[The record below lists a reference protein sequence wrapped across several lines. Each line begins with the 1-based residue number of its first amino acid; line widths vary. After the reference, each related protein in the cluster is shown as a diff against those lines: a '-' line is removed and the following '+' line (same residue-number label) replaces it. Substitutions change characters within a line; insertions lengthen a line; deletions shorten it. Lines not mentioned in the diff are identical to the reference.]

1 MKLQEA
7 LRKTVRLY
15 GVSIIREKRL
25 MYFLADFLAFD
36 DYPAVKEVIKAIG
49 TDGYAQDL
57 CRFAGESDEAYL
69 RFADSLKE
77 SLVRDKNFRKEF
89 ADYAVD
95 CISYALG
102 LVPSVTEPGDHGYD
116 PSQRKPGSAGTHG
129 SGSAQGSSE
138 STQKQQPQNSGSG
151 SYSGGTGAS
160 GATVSDGAKPSR
172 KMNIKALVIIAALAL
187 AAAILAGVPLN
198 VPDGA
203 EAHRGFYRSKDLTAA
218 FDSGTFSA
226 NVADGAE
233 AHRGFYRSKDL
244 TAAFDSG
251 TFSANVADGSF
262 KDIYPG
268 DYIMKS
274 VTIPAT
280 AGRGTETYTIRFII
294 ADLDYALNKGSPRVT
309 EHHVVIVPE
318 RSPFLS
324 YMNPANTTGGGYA
337 GSYMNKTVMPAFA
350 EGLTGAFG
358 AEHLVKSSFD
368 GAAGGEQGPY
378 SGICRLM
385 TLSMV
390 FGQTLP
396 PGSWYSYSDYTI
408 DKSMGDRQLAAS
420 RLNESFWKNG
430 GWYWLS
436 DVYSSSAFA
445 YVYGDVGGVYAV
457 AYNASRAY
465 VGVRPFALLK

>member
-187 AAAILAGVPLN
+187 AAAILAGIPLN

-203 EAHRGFYRSKDLTAA
+203 EAHRV
-218 FDSGTFSA
+218 

-420 RLNESFWKNG
+420 RLNESFWEND

-436 DVYSSSAFA
+436 DVYSSSTFA
-445 YVYGDVGGVYAV
+445 TVIGRGGSAR
-457 AYNASRAY
+457 AGAGNASYAGD
-465 VGVRPFALLK
+465 GVRPFALLK

>member
-187 AAAILAGVPLN
+187 AAAILAGIPLN

-203 EAHRGFYRSKDLTAA
+203 EAHRV
-218 FDSGTFSA
+218 
-226 NVADGAE
+226 NVPDGAE

-294 ADLDYALNKGSPRVT
+294 ADLDYALNKGSPQVT

-318 RSPFLS
+318 RSPFVS

-390 FGQTLP
+390 FGQTPP
-396 PGSWYSYSDYTI
+396 PGSWRSYYDYTI

-430 GWYWLS
+430 GWYGWYWLS
-436 DVYSSSAFA
+436 DVYSSSRFA
-445 YVYGDVGGVYAV
+445 DVYEAVDGV
-457 AYNASRAY
+457 NADATDASDASG
-465 VGVRPFALLK
+465 GVRPFALLK

>member
-187 AAAILAGVPLN
+187 AAAILAGIPLN

-203 EAHRGFYRSKDLTAA
+203 EAHRV
-218 FDSGTFSA
+218 

-430 GWYWLS
+430 GRYWLS
-436 DVYSSSAFA
+436 DVYSSSNFA
-445 YVYGDVGGVYAV
+445 SVRDYDGGVRAHAYEASYA
-457 AYNASRAY
+457 YG
-465 VGVRPFALLK
+465 GVRPFALLK

>member
-1 MKLQEA
+1 
-7 LRKTVRLY
+7 
-15 GVSIIREKRL
+15 
-25 MYFLADFLAFD
+25 
-36 DYPAVKEVIKAIG
+36 
-49 TDGYAQDL
+49 
-57 CRFAGESDEAYL
+57 
-69 RFADSLKE
+69 
-77 SLVRDKNFRKEF
+77 
-89 ADYAVD
+89 
-95 CISYALG
+95 
-102 LVPSVTEPGDHGYD
+102 
-116 PSQRKPGSAGTHG
+116 
-129 SGSAQGSSE
+129 
-138 STQKQQPQNSGSG
+138 
-151 SYSGGTGAS
+151 
-160 GATVSDGAKPSR
+160 
-172 KMNIKALVIIAALAL
+172 
-187 AAAILAGVPLN
+187 
-198 VPDGA
+198 
-203 EAHRGFYRSKDLTAA
+203 
-218 FDSGTFSA
+218 
-226 NVADGAE
+226 
-233 AHRGFYRSKDL
+233 
-244 TAAFDSG
+244 
-251 TFSANVADGSF
+251 
-262 KDIYPG
+262 
-268 DYIMKS
+268 MKS

-436 DVYSSSAFA
+436 DVYSSSNFA
-445 YVYGDVGGVYAV
+445 TVVVTGDVGVLA
-457 AYNASRAY
+457 NADDASNAH

>member
-187 AAAILAGVPLN
+187 AAAILAGIPLN

-203 EAHRGFYRSKDLTAA
+203 EAHRV
-218 FDSGTFSA
+218 
-226 NVADGAE
+226 NVPDGAE

-280 AGRGTETYTIRFII
+280 AGLGTETYTIRFII

-318 RSPFLS
+318 RSPFVS

-420 RLNESFWKNG
+420 RLNESFWKKG
-430 GWYWLS
+430 RYWLS
-436 DVYSSSAFA
+436 DVYSSSNFA
-445 YVYGDVGGVYAV
+445 LVGGCGVGVHARATLASYA
-457 AYNASRAY
+457 R
-465 VGVRPFALLK
+465 GVRPFALLK

>member
-187 AAAILAGVPLN
+187 AAAILAGIPLN
-198 VPDGA
+198 VP
-203 EAHRGFYRSKDLTAA
+203 
-218 FDSGTFSA
+218 
-226 NVADGAE
+226 DGAE

-436 DVYSSSAFA
+436 DVYSSSYFATVGDAAGRVGADAFGA
-445 YVYGDVGGVYAV
+445 S
-457 AYNASRAY
+457 NAH

>member
-187 AAAILAGVPLN
+187 AAAILAGIPLN

-203 EAHRGFYRSKDLTAA
+203 EAHRV
-218 FDSGTFSA
+218 
-226 NVADGAE
+226 NVPDGAE

-318 RSPFLS
+318 RSPFVS

-420 RLNESFWKNG
+420 RLNESFWKKG
-430 GWYWLS
+430 RYWLS
-436 DVYSSSAFA
+436 DVYSSSNFAFVS
-445 YVYGDVGGVYAV
+445 VYVGGVGAD
-457 AYNASRAY
+457 AHHASNKT

>member
-187 AAAILAGVPLN
+187 AAAILAGIPLN
-198 VPDGA
+198 VP
-203 EAHRGFYRSKDLTAA
+203 
-218 FDSGTFSA
+218 
-226 NVADGAE
+226 DGAE

-420 RLNESFWKNG
+420 RLNESFWKNRR
-430 GWYWLS
+430 WYWLS
-436 DVYSSSAFA
+436 DVYSSSSFA
-445 YVYGDVGGVYAV
+445 DVNGNGDGVRADAYGASV
-457 AYNASRAY
+457 AYG
-465 VGVRPFALLK
+465 GVRPFALLK

>member
-187 AAAILAGVPLN
+187 AAAILAGIPLN
-198 VPDGA
+198 VP
-203 EAHRGFYRSKDLTAA
+203 
-218 FDSGTFSA
+218 
-226 NVADGAE
+226 DGAE

-318 RSPFLS
+318 RSPFVS

-396 PGSWYSYSDYTI
+396 PGSLYSYSDYTI

-445 YVYGDVGGVYAV
+445 AVGVVSVHDDGVDAS
-457 AYNASRAY
+457 AYDASSAFG
-465 VGVRPFALLK
+465 GVRPFALLK

>member
-187 AAAILAGVPLN
+187 AAAILAGIPLN

-203 EAHRGFYRSKDLTAA
+203 EAHRV
-218 FDSGTFSA
+218 
-226 NVADGAE
+226 NVPDGAE

-318 RSPFLS
+318 RSPFVS

-396 PGSWYSYSDYTI
+396 PGSLYSYSDYTI

-420 RLNESFWKNG
+420 RLNESFWKNRR
-430 GWYWLS
+430 WYWLS
-436 DVYSSSAFA
+436 DVYSSSVFA
-445 YVYGDVGGVYAV
+445 YVYVYGGGVIAS
-457 AYNASRAY
+457 ASNASVARF
-465 VGVRPFALLK
+465 GVRPFALLK

>member
-187 AAAILAGVPLN
+187 AAAILAGIPLN

-203 EAHRGFYRSKDLTAA
+203 EAHRV
-218 FDSGTFSA
+218 
-226 NVADGAE
+226 NVPDGAE

-318 RSPFLS
+318 RSPFVS

-420 RLNESFWKNG
+420 RLNESFWKND

-436 DVYSSSAFA
+436 DVYSSSDFA
-445 YVYGDVGGVYAV
+445 NVSDIDVSVRAR
-457 AYNASRAY
+457 AIRASHA

>member
-187 AAAILAGVPLN
+187 AAAILAGIPLN

-203 EAHRGFYRSKDLTAA
+203 EAHRV
-218 FDSGTFSA
+218 

-436 DVYSSSAFA
+436 DVYSSSIFAVVYDDVDGVRAFA
-445 YVYGDVGGVYAV
+445 HYAS
-457 AYNASRAY
+457 NAY

>member
-187 AAAILAGVPLN
+187 AAAILAGIPLN

-203 EAHRGFYRSKDLTAA
+203 EAHRV
-218 FDSGTFSA
+218 
-226 NVADGAE
+226 NVPDGAE

-280 AGRGTETYTIRFII
+280 AGLGTETYTIRFII

-318 RSPFLS
+318 RSPFVS

-420 RLNESFWKNG
+420 RLNESFWENG

-436 DVYSSSAFA
+436 DVYSSSSFA
-445 YVYGDVGGVYAV
+445 HVGVNVDGVNAL
-457 AYNASRAY
+457 AYSASTAH

>member
-187 AAAILAGVPLN
+187 AAAILAGIPLN

-203 EAHRGFYRSKDLTAA
+203 EAHRV
-218 FDSGTFSA
+218 
-226 NVADGAE
+226 NVPDGAE

-318 RSPFLS
+318 RSPFVS

-390 FGQTLP
+390 FGQTPP
-396 PGSWYSYSDYTI
+396 PGSWRSYYDYTI

-430 GWYWLS
+430 GWYGWYWLS
-436 DVYSSSAFA
+436 DVYSSSRFA
-445 YVYGDVGGVYAV
+445 DVADCVGGVSAD
-457 AYNASRAY
+457 ASDASDANG
-465 VGVRPFALLK
+465 GVRPFALLK

>member
-187 AAAILAGVPLN
+187 AAAILAGIPLN

-203 EAHRGFYRSKDLTAA
+203 EAHRV
-218 FDSGTFSA
+218 
-226 NVADGAE
+226 NVPDGAE

-318 RSPFLS
+318 RSPFVS

-436 DVYSSSAFA
+436 DVYYSSSFA
-445 YVYGDVGGVYAV
+445 YVYGRGDGVDAG
-457 AYNASRAY
+457 AAFAWDA

>member
-187 AAAILAGVPLN
+187 AAAILAGIPLN

-203 EAHRGFYRSKDLTAA
+203 EAHRV
-218 FDSGTFSA
+218 

-318 RSPFLS
+318 RSPFVS

-420 RLNESFWKNG
+420 RLNESFWEND

-436 DVYSSSAFA
+436 DVYSSSTFA
-445 YVYGDVGGVYAV
+445 TVYDVRGVGAGADAV
-457 AYNASRAY
+457 RESNAY

>member
-187 AAAILAGVPLN
+187 AAAILAGIPLN

-203 EAHRGFYRSKDLTAA
+203 EAHRV
-218 FDSGTFSA
+218 
-226 NVADGAE
+226 NVPDGAE

-280 AGRGTETYTIRFII
+280 AGLGTETYTIRFII

-318 RSPFLS
+318 RSPFVS

-396 PGSWYSYSDYTI
+396 PGSGYSYSDYTI

-420 RLNESFWKNG
+420 RLNESFWENG

-436 DVYSSSAFA
+436 DVYSSSTFAF
-445 YVYGDVGGVYAV
+445 VLDYGGGVFADAYYAS
-457 AYNASRAY
+457 AAH

>member
-187 AAAILAGVPLN
+187 AAAILAGIPLN
-198 VPDGA
+198 VP
-203 EAHRGFYRSKDLTAA
+203 
-218 FDSGTFSA
+218 
-226 NVADGAE
+226 DGAE

-318 RSPFLS
+318 RSPFVS

-390 FGQTLP
+390 FGQTPP
-396 PGSWYSYSDYTI
+396 PGSWRSYYDYTI
-408 DKSMGDRQLAAS
+408 DKSWETGSSPRPVLTKAS
-420 RLNESFWKNG
+420 GKTAG
-430 GWYWLS
+430 GT
-436 DVYSSSAFA
+436 
-445 YVYGDVGGVYAV
+445 GGT
-457 AYNASRAY
+457 
-465 VGVRPFALLK
+465 G

>member
-187 AAAILAGVPLN
+187 AAAILAGIPLN
-198 VPDGA
+198 VP
-203 EAHRGFYRSKDLTAA
+203 
-218 FDSGTFSA
+218 
-226 NVADGAE
+226 DGAE

-318 RSPFLS
+318 RSPFVS

-390 FGQTLP
+390 FGQTPP
-396 PGSWYSYSDYTI
+396 PGSWRSYYDYTI

-430 GWYWLS
+430 GWYGWYWLS
-436 DVYSSSAFA
+436 DVYSSSGFA
-445 YVYGDVGGVYAV
+445 YVRGGGGGVGAL
-457 AYNASRAY
+457 AHDASFAR

>member
-187 AAAILAGVPLN
+187 AAAILAGIPLN
-198 VPDGA
+198 VP
-203 EAHRGFYRSKDLTAA
+203 
-218 FDSGTFSA
+218 
-226 NVADGAE
+226 DGAE

-436 DVYSSSAFA
+436 DVYSSSPFWYVHAGA
-445 YVYGDVGGVYAV
+445 YGVRAG
-457 AYNASRAY
+457 AAAASF
-465 VGVRPFALLK
+465 VNSGVRPFALLK

>member
-187 AAAILAGVPLN
+187 AAAILAGIPLN

-203 EAHRGFYRSKDLTAA
+203 EAHRV
-218 FDSGTFSA
+218 
-226 NVADGAE
+226 NVPDGAE

-436 DVYSSSAFA
+436 DVYSSSNFA
-445 YVYGDVGGVYAV
+445 SVRDYDGGVRAHAYEASYA
-457 AYNASRAY
+457 YG
-465 VGVRPFALLK
+465 GVRPFALLK

>member
-187 AAAILAGVPLN
+187 AAAILAGIPLN

-203 EAHRGFYRSKDLTAA
+203 EAHRV
-218 FDSGTFSA
+218 
-226 NVADGAE
+226 NVPDGAE

-318 RSPFLS
+318 RSPFVS

-390 FGQTLP
+390 FGQTPP
-396 PGSWYSYSDYTI
+396 PGSWRSYYDYTI

-430 GWYWLS
+430 GWYGWYWLS
-436 DVYSSSAFA
+436 DVYSSSRFA
-445 YVYGDVGGVYAV
+445 DVADCVGGVSAD
-457 AYNASRAY
+457 ASDASDAN

>member
-187 AAAILAGVPLN
+187 AAAILAGIPLN
-198 VPDGA
+198 VP
-203 EAHRGFYRSKDLTAA
+203 
-218 FDSGTFSA
+218 
-226 NVADGAE
+226 DGAE

-318 RSPFLS
+318 RSPFVS

-436 DVYSSSAFA
+436 DVYSSSYFA
-445 YVYGDVGGVYAV
+445 DVRDGVGGVRAG
-457 AYNASRAY
+457 AHAASRAY
-465 VGVRPFALLK
+465 DGVRPFALLK

>member
-187 AAAILAGVPLN
+187 AAAILAGIPLN
-198 VPDGA
+198 VP
-203 EAHRGFYRSKDLTAA
+203 
-218 FDSGTFSA
+218 
-226 NVADGAE
+226 DGAE

-318 RSPFLS
+318 RSPFVS

-430 GWYWLS
+430 EWYWLS
-436 DVYSSSAFA
+436 DVYSSSRFA
-445 YVYGDVGGVYAV
+445 AVYGRGVGVAARASFASYA
-457 AYNASRAY
+457 R

>member
-187 AAAILAGVPLN
+187 AAAILAGIPLN

-203 EAHRGFYRSKDLTAA
+203 EAHRV
-218 FDSGTFSA
+218 
-226 NVADGAE
+226 NVPDGAEAHRVNVPDGAE

-318 RSPFLS
+318 RSPFVS

-436 DVYSSSAFA
+436 DVYSSSNFA
-445 YVYGDVGGVYAV
+445 SVRDYDGGVRAHAYEASYA
-457 AYNASRAY
+457 YG
-465 VGVRPFALLK
+465 GVRPFALLK

>member
-187 AAAILAGVPLN
+187 AAAILAGIPLN
-198 VPDGA
+198 VP
-203 EAHRGFYRSKDLTAA
+203 
-218 FDSGTFSA
+218 
-226 NVADGAE
+226 DGAE

-318 RSPFLS
+318 RSPFVS

-390 FGQTLP
+390 FGQTPP
-396 PGSWYSYSDYTI
+396 PGSWRSYYDYTI

-430 GWYWLS
+430 GWYGWYWLS
-436 DVYSSSAFA
+436 DVYSSSGFA
-445 YVYGDVGGVYAV
+445 YVGGGADGVYAG
-457 AYNASRAY
+457 AAGASRADE
-465 VGVRPFALLK
+465 GVRPFALLK

>member
-187 AAAILAGVPLN
+187 AAAILAGIPLN

-203 EAHRGFYRSKDLTAA
+203 EAHRV
-218 FDSGTFSA
+218 
-226 NVADGAE
+226 NVPDGAE

-318 RSPFLS
+318 RSPFVS

-420 RLNESFWKNG
+420 RLNESFWKNRR
-430 GWYWLS
+430 WYWLS
-436 DVYSSSAFA
+436 DVYSSSFFATVYVNAGGVGAYALDASFA
-445 YVYGDVGGVYAV
+445 YG
-457 AYNASRAY
+457 
-465 VGVRPFALLK
+465 GVRPFALLK

>member
-187 AAAILAGVPLN
+187 AAAILAGIPLN
-198 VPDGA
+198 VPDG
-203 EAHRGFYRSKDLTAA
+203 
-218 FDSGTFSA
+218 
-226 NVADGAE
+226 VPDGAE

-318 RSPFLS
+318 RSPFVS

-396 PGSWYSYSDYTI
+396 PGSGYSYSDYTI

-420 RLNESFWKNG
+420 RLNESFWENG

-436 DVYSSSAFA
+436 DVYSSSIFA
-445 YVYGDVGGVYAV
+445 VVYGYDGGVLAT
-457 AYNASRAY
+457 AYSASFAD

>member
-187 AAAILAGVPLN
+187 AAAILAGIPLN

-203 EAHRGFYRSKDLTAA
+203 EAHRV
-218 FDSGTFSA
+218 
-226 NVADGAE
+226 NVPDGAE

-318 RSPFLS
+318 RSPFVS

-430 GWYWLS
+430 WYWLS
-436 DVYSSSAFA
+436 DVYSSSRFA
-445 YVYGDVGGVYAV
+445 DVYDAVDGV
-457 AYNASRAY
+457 NADATDASDASG
-465 VGVRPFALLK
+465 GVRPFALLK

>member
-187 AAAILAGVPLN
+187 AAAILAGIPLN

-203 EAHRGFYRSKDLTAA
+203 EAHRV
-218 FDSGTFSA
+218 
-226 NVADGAE
+226 NVPDGAE

-318 RSPFLS
+318 RSPFVS

-390 FGQTLP
+390 FGQTPP
-396 PGSWYSYSDYTI
+396 PGSWRSYYDYTI

-430 GWYWLS
+430 GWYGWYWLS
-436 DVYSSSAFA
+436 DVYSSSRFA
-445 YVYGDVGGVYAV
+445 TVYDAVGGVSAD
-457 AYNASRAY
+457 ADGASIANG
-465 VGVRPFALLK
+465 GVRPFALLK

>member
-187 AAAILAGVPLN
+187 AAAILAGIPLN

-203 EAHRGFYRSKDLTAA
+203 EAHRGFYR
-218 FDSGTFSA
+218 G
-226 NVADGAE
+226 
-233 AHRGFYRSKDL
+233 KDL

-280 AGRGTETYTIRFII
+280 AGRGTGTYTIRFII

-318 RSPFLS
+318 RSPFVS

-420 RLNESFWKNG
+420 RLNKSFWKNG
-430 GWYWLS
+430 VWYWLS
-436 DVYSSSAFA
+436 DVYPSSSFA
-445 YVYGDVGGVYAV
+445 TVIGRGGGVRAG
-457 AYNASRAY
+457 AGNASYAGD
-465 VGVRPFALLK
+465 GVRPFALLK